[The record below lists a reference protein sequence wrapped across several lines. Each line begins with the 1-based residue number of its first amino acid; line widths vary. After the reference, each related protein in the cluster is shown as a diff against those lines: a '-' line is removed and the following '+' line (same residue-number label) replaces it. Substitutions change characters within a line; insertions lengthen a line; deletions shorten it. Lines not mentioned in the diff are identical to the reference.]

1 MTYEISE
8 LIEVGEAGTTIQ
20 AEKPFTIDELSGIS
34 GPNPATLEDE

>member
-20 AEKPFTIDELSGIS
+20 ADKPDFIDELSGIS
-34 GPNPATLEDE
+34 GPRRTALEDE